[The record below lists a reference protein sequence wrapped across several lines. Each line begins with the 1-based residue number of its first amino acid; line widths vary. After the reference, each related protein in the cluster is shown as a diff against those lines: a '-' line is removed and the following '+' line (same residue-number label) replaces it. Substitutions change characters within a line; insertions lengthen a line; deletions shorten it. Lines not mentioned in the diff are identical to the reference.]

1 MKKLLV
7 LSVFVSMLFCNL
19 LRVDAVD
26 TFELGDDVVAT
37 SAYRVKSKKYVGHTY
52 GSFKTIASNVSGAKT
67 NNEVLSANATISYSN
82 SISGSLSLSTKKSL
96 KATMGFDVT
105 KSSSVSAQYR
115 INLKKGQK
123 CKIKA
128 RPAYDTYNCKLERL
142 YTGTGISFG
151 EKSQNI
157 YS

>member
-1 MKKLLV
+1 MKEKFFYTTNISNMKGRIKMKKLLV

-67 NNEVLSANATISYSN
+67 NNEVLSANATIFYFL
-82 SISGSLSLSTKKSL
+82 ISS
-96 KATMGFDVT
+96 
-105 KSSSVSAQYR
+105 
-115 INLKKGQK
+115 INLPSL
-123 CKIKA
+123 
-128 RPAYDTYNCKLERL
+128 PA
-142 YTGTGISFG
+142 
-151 EKSQNI
+151 
-157 YS
+157 